1 MNFRKCACI
10 AVLTVMTTFVSSL
23 PMEHACSKFDYEEK
37 LLEKMIRMETSV
49 TEIFKDTKEAKN
61 SMSALFTEF
70 REKTVA
76 DVAQLKDNM
85 EKNMENMKSNAVD
98 IQEDIEKKMKNMETK
113 ARDIEGDLEKKW
125 ENIDATARKYQADI
139 GKKIENMEQSWKR
152 FQERAENK
160 RNSFM
165 VEIKNEITSLKE
177 SLSTPI
183 VTFSANGLSSLT
195 LEKGHTF
202 IFENVISNEGGGYSG
217 ATGIFTAPYSGL
229 YYFTAHVCNYV
240 GNHVLYAIVVD
251 DRKIISS
258 LHFSKDTR
266 NTCAAVSVVVM
277 VKLNERVWVK
287 CLGSSK
293 LHQDSDRWNSFSGAL
308 LHM

>member
-1 MNFRKCACI
+1 MIFRNCACI
-10 AVLTVMTTFVSSL
+10 AVLTVMTTIVSAL

-49 TEIFKDTKEAKN
+49 TEIFKDTNEAKN

-98 IQEDIEKKMKNMETK
+98 IQEDIEKKMQNLETK
-113 ARDIEGDLEKKW
+113 AREIEGDLEKKW

-139 GKKIENMEQSWKR
+139 GKKIENMEQSWKH

-165 VEIKNEITSLKE
+165 GEIKNEITLLKE
-177 SLSTPI
+177 SLSTPF

-195 LEKGHTF
+195 LENGNTF
-202 IFENVISNEGGGYSG
+202 IFKNVISNEGGGYSG
-217 ATGIFTAPYSGL
+217 ATGIFKAPYSGL
-229 YYFTAHVCNYV
+229 YFFTAHVCNSA
-240 GNHVLYAIVVD
+240 GNPVQYAIVVD
-251 DRKIISS
+251 NRNIISS
-258 LHFSKDTR
+258 LHFGKDTYHR
-266 NTCAAVSVVVM
+266 CAAVSVVVI
-277 VKLNERVWVK
+277 VNQNERVWIQ
-287 CLGSSK
+287 CLGSSE
-293 LHQDSDRWNSFSGAL
+293 LHQDSNRCNSFSGAL